1 MPESSTQLL
10 GQLLRDP
17 AFRERFRRDPV
28 ATAREAGLEGLA
40 NELAL
45 GDADP
50 METLEPRES
59 RSSLAGLFLAAALEA
74 VGRVAPALPPVP
86 QGSPARIRPDR
97 PIAKDPRTKRKADA

>member
-40 NELAL
+40 DELAL

-59 RSSLAGLFLAAALEA
+59 RSSLAGVLMAAALEGVARVVPA
-74 VGRVAPALPPVP
+74 VPPVP
-86 QGSPARIRPDR
+86 QGGPARIWPARR
-97 PIAKDPRTKRKADA
+97 IAKDPRTSRKADV